1 MNNKI
6 TKLDISLLT
15 KAIDRLSKELGYINH
30 TLSLID
36 MDQLL
41 DGNEESYKVEE
52 PELKESE
59 ENVGD
64 ETVYKTWYSK
74 MYPKYQMLKRRL
86 SINSERELYS
96 KLFESFNRQ
105 YPEHNLNNIR
115 SEYMEKNNFPTCYTY
130 TLDAI
135 EHTDEVRELFEELVD
150 EWIER
155 SHAKNQ

>member
-1 MNNKI
+1 MDNKI

-41 DGNEESYKVEE
+41 NGDEESYKVEE
-52 PELKESE
+52 PELKEFE
-59 ENVGD
+59 ENIEE
-64 ETVYKTWYSK
+64 ETIYKTWYSK

-86 SINSERELYS
+86 SINSEKELYS
-96 KLFESFNRQ
+96 KLFENFNRQ
-105 YPEHNLNNIR
+105 YPEHNLNNVR
-115 SEYMEKNNFPTCYTY
+115 SEYMEKNNLPTCY

-135 EHTDEVRELFEELVD
+135 EHTDEVKKLFENLVD
-150 EWIER
+150 ELINR
-155 SHAKNQ
+155 YHAKD